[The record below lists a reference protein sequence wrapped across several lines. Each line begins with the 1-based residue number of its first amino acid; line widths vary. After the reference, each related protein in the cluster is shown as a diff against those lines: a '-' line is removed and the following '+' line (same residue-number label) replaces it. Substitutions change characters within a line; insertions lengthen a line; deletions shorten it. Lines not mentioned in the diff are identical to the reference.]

1 MKELIVFTNSSINDK
16 LNSQSSV
23 FPMTPVGY
31 GVGAANGYVAV
42 PKDHPYYGLGY
53 DDVDVDVHGGL
64 TYSASGEDVLE
75 SSPSIDILEGNEGN
89 LKDYWVFGFD
99 TCHYGDTLETWP
111 MKAVIS
117 ETLNL
122 KRQLEEAYE

>member
-23 FPMTPVGY
+23 FPMMPVGY

-75 SSPSIDILEGNEGN
+75 SFPNIDILEGNEGN

-99 TCHYGDTLETWP
+99 TCHYGDNLERWP
-111 MKAVIS
+111 IEAVID
-117 ETLNL
+117 ETLYL
-122 KRQLEEAYE
+122 RKQLEEAYE